1 MNLKPSYT
9 CKSMEPTLPEAV
21 ATLPEAVA
29 TLPKSDSTTSLSSL
43 ISIGNE
49 SKNSGPSLPAC
60 IICLGEEGSIL
71 STLKEQ
77 TCRCSYHY
85 HSACLKEWFEK
96 HSSLCPICRQQNFL
110 YQRATPIS
118 PVFSKR
124 QIIIFFIGFTSFCII
139 VIWSIVKNG

>member
-1 MNLKPSYT
+1 
-9 CKSMEPTLPEAV
+9 MEATLPEAVTTLPEAV
-21 ATLPEAVA
+21 ATLPEAVT

-60 IICLGEEGSIL
+60 IICLGDEGSIL

-110 YQRATPIS
+110 YQRTTPIS
-118 PVFSKR
+118 PVFTKR